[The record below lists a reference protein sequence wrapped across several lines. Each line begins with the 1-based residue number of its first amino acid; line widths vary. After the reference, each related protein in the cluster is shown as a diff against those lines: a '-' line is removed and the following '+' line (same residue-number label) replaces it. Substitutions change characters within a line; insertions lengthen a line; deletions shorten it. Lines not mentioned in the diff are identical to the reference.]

1 MISLLMIFLITT
13 NGPQANLEELF
24 KKASKWRVGE
34 AIEEVDS
41 ARKELVKL
49 GDKSLEFIFSKK
61 IKTTSTLKYRAIKY
75 VVKHLK
81 DKARPYIYRGLHSEN
96 DTIRI
101 NCIRLLGDMKDSLSV
116 DTLVDLLKKE
126 KSKRVRRAIISA
138 LGDIGIKRS
147 AIEIVPYVKDEDMR
161 TRLVACIALGKLKN
175 EKSIDPLF
183 DAMND
188 EYFLVRESAMWALER
203 IGTEDVLKKALERMK
218 IKFWEELIGSAVN
231 TAGAGIEMIGNLNL
245 LEKGAVEAGRVVLPP
260 VVQKNFSDKMCE
272 RRIKYIRLVGV
283 VGGKIYE
290 KTPDDSLVIEA
301 RKYLILLL
309 DSQCWI
315 ARGYAVRAL
324 GHFKDSRIH
333 QLLEEKSLTETNLF
347 VRSQYREVLETK

>member
-183 DAMND
+183 DAIND

-231 TAGAGIEMIGNLNL
+231 TAGAGIEMVGNLNL
-245 LEKGAVEAGRVVLPP
+245 LEKGAVEVGRVVLPP
-260 VVQKNFSDKMCE
+260 MVQKNFSDKMCE

-283 VGGKIYE
+283 VGGKIYK
-290 KTPDDSLVIEA
+290 KTPNDSLVIEA

-309 DSQCWI
+309 DSQCWT

-324 GHFKDSRIH
+324 GNFKDSRIQ

>member
-81 DKARPYIYRGLHSEN
+81 DKARPYIYRGLHSDN

>member
-1 MISLLMIFLITT
+1 MIALLMIFVITT
-13 NGPQANLEELF
+13 NGTQANLEKLF

-41 ARKELVKL
+41 ARNELVKL
-49 GDKSLEFIFSKK
+49 GDKSLEFIFSEK

-81 DKARPYIYRGLHSEN
+81 DQARPYIYRGLHSDN
-96 DTIRI
+96 DTVRI

-116 DTLVDLLKKE
+116 DTLIGLLKQE
-126 KSKRVRRAIISA
+126 KSRKVRRAIISA

-147 AIEIVPYVKDEDMR
+147 ATEIVPFVKDKDMR

-175 EKSIDPLF
+175 EKYIEPLF

-188 EYFLVRESAMWALER
+188 EYFLVRESAMWALEK
-203 IGTEDVLKKALERMK
+203 IGTEEVLKKALEKMK
-218 IKFWEELIGSAVN
+218 IKFWEEFIGSAVN
-231 TAGAGIEMIGNLNL
+231 TAGAGVELVGNLNL
-245 LEKGAVEAGRVVLPP
+245 IEKGIVEVGRIVLPS
-260 VVQKNFSDKMCE
+260 VVQKSFSNKMCE
-272 RRIKYIRLVGV
+272 KRIKYIRLVGI
-283 VGGKIYE
+283 VGGTLYE
-290 KTPDDSLVIEA
+290 ETPDDSLVIEA

-309 DSQCWI
+309 DSPCWL

-324 GHFKDSRIH
+324 GHFKDDKILK
-333 QLLEEKSLTETNLF
+333 LLEDKSLTETNLF
-347 VRSQYREVLETK
+347 VRSQYKDVLGAK